1 MSMPL
6 KVFSRKV
13 CLRIGKKHF
22 VNFAMEYI
30 YMSVLHITSDLF
42 YNVLEIEI
50 YKYIVV
56 HYCSNISYPK
66 MKIQEEMQ
74 SV

>member
-1 MSMPL
+1 
-6 KVFSRKV
+6 
-13 CLRIGKKHF
+13 
-22 VNFAMEYI
+22 
-30 YMSVLHITSDLF
+30 MSVLHIIGDQRSSF

-50 YKYIVV
+50 YKLIVV